1 MRHCLYCLKEIGKE
15 ELNTVFLRDD
25 PLCPAC
31 RKALQGHFRRGRLGS
46 LRYTCLYSYGPDSL
60 FREMLLQYKEAYDE
74 ALAPVFLAP
83 YAETLKLRYRSF
95 TLVCLPSAPSHEAER
110 GFCHLEE
117 ITRCLD
123 LPRKRITMKE
133 DLSQKGKTK
142 EERKQMEGNFC
153 FLDEIREN
161 EKILLFDD
169 VLSSGATMRG
179 AYRLLRQKTASIR
192 IFVLSEAQ
200 REASFCTERR
210 FLFPASK
217 VLLNKIERC

>member
-1 MRHCLYCLKEIGKE
+1 MRHCLYCLKEISRE
-15 ELNTVFLRDD
+15 DLHTVLFRDD

-31 RKALQGHFRRGRLGS
+31 RKALQGRPRKGKQGG
-46 LRYTCLYSYGPDSL
+46 LRYSYLYTYGPQSL
-60 FREMLLQYKEAYDE
+60 FKEMLLQYKEAFDE

-83 YAETLKLRYRSF
+83 YAESLQIHCRSY
-95 TLVCLPSAPSHEAER
+95 TLVCVPSSPSHEAER

-117 ITRCLD
+117 ITRCLQ
-123 LPRKRITMKE
+123 LPQKRICMKE

-142 EERKQMEGNFC
+142 EERKQMEENFC
-153 FLDEIREN
+153 FQDRILPG

-179 AYRLLRQKTASIR
+179 AYRLLRQKTENIR
-192 IFVLSEAQ
+192 IFVLAEAE
-200 REASFCTERR
+200 RPLSFCTERR
-210 FLFPASK
+210 FLFPYTK